1 MKSHYRA
8 IVIGGGVVGCSVL
21 YHLAR
26 EGWTDI
32 CLIERSE
39 LTSGSSWHAAGGFH
53 TLNGDP
59 NVAKLQAYTVQLY
72 KEIEELSGQSCGL
85 HLTGGVMMADTPE
98 RMDFL
103 RLAHA
108 KGRYLGMQTELITP
122 SEAKAMFPLMDEK
135 NFVGAMW
142 DPVEGHLDP
151 SGTTH
156 AYAKAAK
163 KLGADIVLRNRV
175 VELTQNADGMWNV
188 VTEQGTVTC
197 EHLVNCGGLWAREVG
212 RMVGIELPLLA
223 MEHMY
228 LLTEDMPEVMEYNR
242 STGRELIGVIDFKGE
257 IYTRQERNGILLG
270 TYEKACKPWSEKETP
285 WSFGH
290 ELLQPDIDR
299 IAPSLEIG
307 FRHFPA
313 IERAG
318 IKQIINGPFTFAPDG
333 NPLVG
338 PVPGLTNFWVAC
350 AVMAGFS
357 QGGGV
362 GHALSQWMV
371 NGDPGADIWGMD
383 VARFGEWATLRYT
396 NAKVRENYS
405 RRFSIR
411 FPNEELPAA
420 RPAESTP
427 LYDVMR
433 HDNNAVMGDT
443 WGLETPLWFA
453 PKGTE
458 AKDILSFRR
467 SNDFEHVG
475 NEVRATR
482 EEVGVTEIA
491 NFAKYTV
498 EGAGAESFLDRLMA
512 NSLPKTGR
520 LVLTPMLNE
529 FGKIIGDFTIARLPA
544 KTGHRFM
551 IWGSTAAQRYH
562 MRWFERHLPKDG
574 SVAITRHHQQLVG
587 LSIAGPLSRKVLEKL
602 ADADVSNAAFKFMD
616 CREFDV
622 AGVPCIVNRV
632 TYTGDLGYEIW
643 MKPAG
648 QRRVYD
654 AIKEAGA
661 EFGLVDFGM
670 RALLSM
676 RLEKNFPTWFRELR
690 PIYGPFEGGLE
701 RFIKL
706 NKGDFIGREA
716 ATREKAQGPKLMRV
730 SFIVDAADADVM
742 GDEPVWAK
750 TDTDFGVLEPPHHF
764 GAPRFDDKGNVVS
777 GKAPI
782 LPHEGEMSPQA
793 TEGGGSAKDLGRVT
807 GPVDGNGWRVVGWI
821 TSGGYAHSVRLS
833 MAQGYVPAELATDES
848 AGMFEIEI
856 MGERRPARINL
867 LPPFDPDGEKMRG

>member
-1 MKSHYRA
+1 MKSHA
-8 IVIGGGVVGCSVL
+8 KAVVIGGGVVGCSVL

-26 EGWTDI
+26 AGWTDVM
-32 CLIERSE
+32 LIERSE

-72 KEIEELSGQSCGL
+72 KELEELSGQSCSL

-108 KGRYLGMQTELITP
+108 KGRYLGMDTELITP
-122 SEAKAMFPLMDEK
+122 SEAKAMFPLMDET

-156 AYAKAAK
+156 AYAKAAR
-163 KLGADIVLRNRV
+163 KLGAEIVLRNRV
-175 VELTQNADGMWNV
+175 VELTQEVDGTWNV
-188 VTEQGTVTC
+188 VTEQGTVKA
-197 EHLVNCGGLWAREVG
+197 EHVVNCGGLWAREVG
-212 RMVGIELPLLA
+212 RMVGLELPLLA

-228 LLTEDMPEVMEYNR
+228 LLTEPMREVEEFNAR
-242 STGRELIGVIDFKGE
+242 TGREMVGVLDFKGE

-270 TYEKACKPWSEKETP
+270 TYEKACKPWSPVNTP
-285 WSFGH
+285 WDFGH
-290 ELLQPDIDR
+290 ELLQPDLDR

-307 FRHFPA
+307 FQHFPGIA
-313 IERAG
+313 NAG
-318 IKQIINGPFTFAPDG
+318 IKQVINGPFTFAPDG

-338 PVPGLTNFWVAC
+338 PVQGLTNFWCAC

-362 GHALSQWMV
+362 GLALSNWMV
-371 NGDPGADIWGMD
+371 NGDPGFDVWGMD

-420 RPAESTP
+420 RPAQTTP
-427 LYDVMR
+427 LYDTMVAQ
-433 HDNNAVMGDT
+433 NAVMGDS

-458 AKDILSFRR
+458 PKDKVSFHR

-482 EEVGVTEIA
+482 ESVGVTEIA
-491 NFAKYTV
+491 NFAKYEV
-498 EGAGAESFLDRLMA
+498 SGPGAEAFLNRLMT
-512 NSLPKTGR
+512 NRMPKVGR

-529 FGKIIGDFTIARLPA
+529 FGKLIGDFTIAHA
-544 KTGHRFM
+544 GTDRFM
-551 IWGSTAAQRYH
+551 IWGSSAAQKYH
-562 MRWFERHLPKDG
+562 MRWFEKQLPKDG
-574 SVAITRHHQQLVG
+574 SVRIHRFDQTLVG
-587 LSIAGPLSRKVLEKL
+587 LSIAGPNSQKL
-602 ADADVSNAAFKFMD
+602 LQKLVDMDVSTAAFRFMD
-616 CREFDV
+616 FREMAV
-622 AGVPCIVNRV
+622 GGAPCMVNRI

-643 MKPAG
+643 MQPAY
-648 QRRVYD
+648 QRLVYA

-661 EFGLVDFGM
+661 EFGIVDFGM

-690 PIYGPFEGGLE
+690 PIYGPFEGAMD
-701 RFIKL
+701 RFIRLEK
-706 NKGDFIGREA
+706 NDFIGREA
-716 ATREKAQGPKLMRV
+716 AAKEKAEGPKLRRV
-730 SFIVDAADADVM
+730 SLVVDAADADVM
-742 GDEPVWAK
+742 GDEPIWAK
-750 TDTDFGVLEPPHHF
+750 VGDTDYGTVEKPHGY
-764 GAPRFDDKGNVVS
+764 GAPRFDAD
-777 GKAPI
+777 GKVA
-782 LPHEGEMSPQA
+782 HGSTAA
-793 TEGGGSAKDLGRVT
+793 TGASAVRGI
-807 GPVDGNGWRVVGWI
+807 VDGEWRVVGWV
-821 TSGGYAHSVRLS
+821 TSGGYAHSVRKS
-833 MAQGYVPAELATDES
+833 VAQGYVPAALAADES
-848 AGMFEIEI
+848 EGLFEIEI
-856 MGERRPARINL
+856 LGHRRPARINVQPL
-867 LPPFDPDGEKMRG
+867 FDPAGEKMRS